1 MSVLKKQF
9 AERDIQR
16 IRNLVKG
23 KSGERVTHGVGYTKH
38 VEDHVEGDVWTE
50 NGKTWT
56 IRDGIRENITKLDKF
71 KKVAVPL
78 FCPSCKQV
86 MDKQLDPHYYKS
98 FGTCLDC
105 RTSFETQLK
114 LDGKWESHMNEVYN
128 KEIDHQIEE
137 YKQFIEDALNESNN
151 NYITENGDIQNW
163 VGGVDKSRANKTLQ
177 EGIDY
182 LNSLKKPTCNNS
194 TSTTGSA
201 NNT

>member
-23 KSGERVTHGVGYTKH
+23 KSGDRVTHGVGYTKH
-38 VEDHVEGDVWTE
+38 TEDHVEGDVWTE

-78 FCPSCKQV
+78 FCPACKQV

-114 LDGKWESHMNEVYN
+114 LDGKWESYMNDIYN
-128 KEIDHQIEE
+128 KEIDQQIEE
-137 YKQFIEDALNESNN
+137 
-151 NYITENGDIQNW
+151 
-163 VGGVDKSRANKTLQ
+163 
-177 EGIDY
+177 
-182 LNSLKKPTCNNS
+182 
-194 TSTTGSA
+194 
-201 NNT
+201 